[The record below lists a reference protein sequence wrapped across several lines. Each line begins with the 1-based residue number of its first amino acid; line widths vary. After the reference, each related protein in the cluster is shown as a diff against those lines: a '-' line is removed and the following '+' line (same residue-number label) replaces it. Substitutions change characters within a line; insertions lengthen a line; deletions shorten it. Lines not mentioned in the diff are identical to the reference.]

1 MKMMILLMGLLTV
14 SQAFANFDA
23 KPLGVTKGGSGTTT
37 STGTG
42 SVVLNT
48 SPVLVTPALGT
59 PSAVVLTSGTG
70 LPIST
75 GVSGLGANVAALL
88 AVFSSANLSAAITDE
103 TGTGAAVFANSPVLI
118 TPALGT
124 PSALVGTNITGTA
137 AALSIGGNAATAT
150 ALQTART
157 INGVSFNGTAN
168 ITIPEAPTSVVDM
181 GDTAYSIQATDG
193 HVRTSTTL
201 TAQRAATLPACT
213 AGNIGEKHE
222 IKNTSSQTFNVV
234 LTAAG
239 LDSIDGAATYT
250 LEPGDSVPVICADFT
265 VTGTWDVE

>member
-1 MKMMILLMGLLTV
+1 MKTLILLISLLSV
-14 SQAFANFDA
+14 SQAFANYDA
-23 KPLGVTKGGSGTTT
+23 KPLLVLKGGTGTTT
-37 STGTG
+37 STGSG
-42 SVVLNT
+42 SVVLST
-48 SPVLVTPALGT
+48 SPTLVTPALGT
-59 PSAVVLTSGTG
+59 PSAVVLTNGTG

-75 GVSGLGANVAALL
+75 GVSGLGSNVATFL
-88 AVFSSANLSAAITDE
+88 ATPSSANFAAAVTDE
-103 TGTGAAVFANSPVLI
+103 TGTGAVVFATSPTLV
-118 TPALGT
+118 TPALGI

-157 INGVSFNGTAN
+157 INGVSFDGTSN
-168 ITIPEAPTSVVDM
+168 ITIPNAATTVVDM
-181 GDTAYSIQATDG
+181 GNTAYTILSTDG

-222 IKNTSSQTFNVV
+222 VKNTPAQTFNVV

-239 LDSIDGAATYT
+239 SDLIDGAATYT
-250 LEPGDSVPVICADFT
+250 LEPGDSVPVICSFFSA
-265 VTGTWDVE
+265 VGTWDVE